1 MPTAATRPKG
11 APQVM
16 PYLYYADA
24 AAALTFLI
32 DAFGFTE
39 IHTIRDD
46 QGNVFHAQLSTGD
59 SGVVMIGPGM
69 TEFGTRAIA
78 EGETA
83 TKRIFVYLDDVDA
96 HFEHSRAAGAEVVV
110 EPADQGPNR
119 IHIARDC
126 GGHEWIFA
134 KALT

>member
-1 MPTAATRPKG
+1 
-11 APQVM
+11 M

-39 IHTIRDD
+39 IDAFRDD
-46 QGNVFHAQLSTGD
+46 DGAVWHAQLATGD
-59 SGVVMIGPGM
+59 AGAVMIGPGLA
-69 TEFGTRAIA
+69 EFGTRAIT

-83 TKRIFVYLDDVDA
+83 TMRIFVYIDDVDA
-96 HFEHSRAAGAEVVV
+96 HFETSRAAGAEVVTPV
-110 EPADQGPNR
+110 GDHGPNR